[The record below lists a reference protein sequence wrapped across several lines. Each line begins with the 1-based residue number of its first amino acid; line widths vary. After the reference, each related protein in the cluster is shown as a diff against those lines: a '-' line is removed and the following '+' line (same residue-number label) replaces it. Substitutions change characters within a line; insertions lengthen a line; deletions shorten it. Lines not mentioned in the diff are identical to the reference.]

1 MRILVDSSTLI
12 ALAKVDELDILK
24 EVFRKV
30 FITTTVKE
38 EVLKGDF
45 PETTV
50 LKAAMDE
57 WIEEINYEGDV
68 SELRKYGLGK
78 GEASLFLAARREDKL
93 VLDEA
98 NARRFAEALQLKFT
112 GLIGLLVAAAKTKRL
127 KSEKVRGV
135 LKKLAKSDFRISS
148 DLYLWAQEAIGRI

>member
-45 PETTV
+45 PETKV

-127 KSEKVRGV
+127 KSEKVMGV

>member
-45 PETTV
+45 PETKV

-57 WIEEINYEGDV
+57 WIEVINYEGDV

-98 NARRFAEALQLKFT
+98 NARMFAEALQLKFT

-127 KSEKVRGV
+127 KSEKVMGV

>member
-45 PETTV
+45 PETKV

-57 WIEEINYEGDV
+57 WIEVINYEGDV

-127 KSEKVRGV
+127 KSEKVMGV

>member
-24 EVFRKV
+24 EFFRKV

-45 PETTV
+45 PETKV

-57 WIEEINYEGDV
+57 WIEVINYEGDV

-135 LKKLAKSDFRISS
+135 LKKLAKSDFRMSS

>member
-45 PETTV
+45 PETKV

-57 WIEEINYEGDV
+57 WIEVINYEGDV

-98 NARRFAEALQLKFT
+98 NARMFAEALQLKFT

-127 KSEKVRGV
+127 KSEKVMGV

-148 DLYLWAQEAIGRI
+148 DLYLWAQEEIERI